1 MFTREHQRQWR
12 RELAEYVKQVQKP
25 QTAYEVQRGFNRRS
39 GWGMS
44 YSAVYGWLAHEVKR
58 GPHISRR
65 RVGRSFRYEWRRL
78 DHPLLTKPLD
88 VAEAKLLAAELR
100 SFAKG

>member
-1 MFTREHQRQWR
+1 MFTREQQRQWR
-12 RELAEYVKQVQKP
+12 RELAEYVKQAQEP
-25 QTAYEVQRGFNRRS
+25 QTAYQIQRVFNRRS

-44 YSAVYGWLAHEVKR
+44 YSAVYGWLVYEVKR

-88 VAEAKLLAAELR
+88 VDEAKLLAAQPR
-100 SFAKG
+100 SFAE